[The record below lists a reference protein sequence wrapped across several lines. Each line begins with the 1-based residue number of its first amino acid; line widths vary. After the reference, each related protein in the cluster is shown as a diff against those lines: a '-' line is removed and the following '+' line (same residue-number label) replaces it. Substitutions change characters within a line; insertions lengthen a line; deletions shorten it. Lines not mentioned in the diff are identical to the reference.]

1 MQSEDTRNMIMA
13 LVLSMAVIF
22 AWQILSVPQPE
33 PTSNGEAARTGA
45 QPDAQVQSD
54 GTAGDQPTLA
64 LDRDGALART
74 GRVVIETPSVRG
86 SISLK
91 GGRLDDLH
99 LSDYRE
105 TLDSGADTVTLLS
118 PTGGP
123 HPYYAVYGW
132 LKTAEGNTGALPN
145 PNTEWTLESGE
156 RLTPDAPVTLRYEN
170 DGGLIFRR
178 TYAVDEKYMFTVVQS
193 VENTG
198 TVPVSLAPYG
208 YIARRDLPDLQNFWI
223 LHEGGVAAVDGE
235 LILHTF
241 SDFEDLEP
249 NVLEGGL
256 VEATAVRENGW
267 IALTDK
273 YWLTALMPGPGSTF
287 DAIYKF
293 IPGDQAR
300 RNEYRAEMR
309 LPLLTVVPGGS
320 VGVETHYFAGAK
332 EYAALSDYEDS
343 KDGLG
348 IVDFHMA
355 IDWGWFYFLTKPLF
369 RLLLWV
375 NGIVGNMGW
384 AIIGLTF
391 MVKAVLF
398 PLAYKSYVSMS
409 RMKQLQ
415 PEMEKIKERT
425 GGDRQKMQVEMMALY
440 KKEKVNPASGCLP
453 ILLQIPIFFSLY
465 KVLFVAIEMRHA
477 PFIGWIADL
486 STPDPTS
493 FMNLFGLLPYEI
505 PGYLALVSIGVWPI
519 LMGIT
524 MWMQQKLNPAPTDP
538 TQAMIFAWMPWIF
551 MFMLGTF
558 ASGLVIYWV
567 ANNTLTF
574 IQQYAI
580 MRSQGVQVDFFGN
593 VAAGFKRRK
602 AAEKD
607 TGK

>member
-13 LVLSMAVIF
+13 VALSMAVIL
-22 AWQILSVPQPE
+22 AWQLLFPPQPDPAQNRE
-33 PTSNGEAARTGA
+33 IAQTGA
-45 QPDAQVQSD
+45 QPDANVQSNIV
-54 GTAGDQPTLA
+54 GDQPVLA

-74 GRVVIETPSVRG
+74 DRVRVETPSLRG

-105 TLDSGADTVTLLS
+105 TLDPDADTVTLLN

-123 HPYYAVYGW
+123 HPYYATYGW
-132 LKTAEGNTGALPN
+132 LKTAEGDAGALPN
-145 PNTEWTLESGE
+145 ANTEWTLESG
-156 RLTPDAPVTLRYEN
+156 RALTPGAPVTLRYEN
-170 DGGLIFRR
+170 DAGLIFRR

-198 TVPVSLAPYG
+198 ARTVNLAPYG
-208 YIARRDLPDLQNFWI
+208 YIARRNLPDLLGFWI

-235 LILHTF
+235 LILHTY
-241 SDFEDLEP
+241 SDFEDLSP
-249 NVLEGGL
+249 NALEGGL
-256 VEATAVRENGW
+256 AEGIAVGKNGW
-267 IALTDK
+267 VALTDK
-273 YWLTALMPGPGSTF
+273 YWLTALAPGPGAAF

-293 IPGDQAR
+293 IPGGQAR
-300 RNEYRAEMR
+300 GDEYRAEMR
-309 LPLLTVVPGGS
+309 LPLLTVAPGEEAE
-320 VGVETHYFAGAK
+320 VETFYFAGAK
-332 EYAALSDYEDS
+332 EYAALDAYEE
-343 KDGLG
+343 GLG

-375 NGIVGNMGW
+375 NGIIGNMGW

-486 STPDPTS
+486 SAPDPTS

-505 PGYLALVSIGVWPI
+505 PGFLALVSIGVWPI

-524 MWMQQKLNPAPTDP
+524 MWMQQKLNPSPTDP

-607 TGK
+607 PGK